1 MAKVKYVKFLHR
13 LILHT
18 AAAHA
23 YVSPWSSRFILDAL
37 SALDQIFLFGFVS
50 KKEMK

>member
-1 MAKVKYVKFLHR
+1 MKRREAWYHIFRWKLILASWPFMLAQVKYVIFLHR

-23 YVSPWSSRFILDAL
+23 YVSRRP
-37 SALDQIFLFGFVS
+37 
-50 KKEMK
+50 